1 MSRVSALPNT
11 NRTRLLSVRTPE
23 RSHRGPS
30 LLPML
35 DTSRLR
41 DLAVSDAG
49 FVFDPTTGHTYNINP
64 TALFVLNALKAG
76 DAPEAIV
83 TNLQASFEV

>member
-1 MSRVSALPNT
+1 
-11 NRTRLLSVRTPE
+11 
-23 RSHRGPS
+23 
-30 LLPML
+30 ML
-35 DTSRLR
+35 DTTRLR

-76 DAPEAIV
+76 AAPEAIV
-83 TNLQASFEV
+83 TNLQESYDVELESDVARDVDDFVSRLRENGLVR

>member
-1 MSRVSALPNT
+1 
-11 NRTRLLSVRTPE
+11 
-23 RSHRGPS
+23 
-30 LLPML
+30 ML

-64 TALFVLNALKAG
+64 TALFILNALKAG
-76 DAPEAIV
+76 EATDTIVARLADAFAIESESDV
-83 TNLQASFEV
+83 TRDFGDFVSRLRENGLVK

>member
-1 MSRVSALPNT
+1 
-11 NRTRLLSVRTPE
+11 
-23 RSHRGPS
+23 
-30 LLPML
+30 ML

-49 FVFDPTTGHTYNINP
+49 FVFDPTTGHTYNINS

-76 DAPEAIV
+76 DAPELIV
-83 TNLQASFEV
+83 TNLAASFDVELESDLSRDVTDFVSRLREHGLVR